1 MSVPASLIPS
11 WANRRCAVFG
21 DGTDSLL
28 PKLVLNGSRGK
39 SRPKRLPPDKEAG
52 KRAHLHAP
60 HPGHVVCVD
69 GKTIGRLLN
78 IGRVY
83 VQAGIDGNCRV
94 AFAKS
99 YQDKTADSA
108 ADFLEIW

>member
-1 MSVPASLIPS
+1 MRGVWRRNGPATPKARLEWIERQKPPEEITP
-11 WANRRCAVFG
+11 WAA
-21 DGTDSLL
+21 
-28 PKLVLNGSRGK
+28 
-39 SRPKRLPPDKEAG
+39 DKEAS